1 LIFVNMSGHGQ
12 WIICASHAEGALML
26 QNSYVNGQ
34 SGTNGNGR
42 DPRIIEG
49 VVSNL
54 PLFRD
59 VGHSHVAM
67 VASYGRIEHCRRG
80 ALIARQGERLPGVIA
95 VAYGLAKL
103 VLPRRKGEEKVLRFI
118 GANESFGEAAALLDR
133 PSPVDVV
140 ALEDAMLAVLPV
152 RPLKQLQERDLTF
165 ANNLVKVLAGGLLR
179 LVAEIDASVGRS
191 SAQRLAAYL
200 ESLAEP
206 ETGSEACAIELPVT
220 KTTLAARLGITKETM
235 SRLLRD
241 LKEQG
246 LIAMTR
252 GNITILDRAR
262 LAGLSGELATVP
274 MTGGQVACI

>member
-1 LIFVNMSGHGQ
+1 
-12 WIICASHAEGALML
+12 ML
-26 QNSYVNGQ
+26 QQHYVNGE

-42 DPRIIEG
+42 DPRLIEG
-49 VVSNL
+49 IVSNL

-59 VGHSHVAM
+59 VGRSHVAV
-67 VASYGRIEHCRRG
+67 VASYARIEHCRRG

-95 VAYGLAKL
+95 LAYGLAKL
-103 VLPRRKGEEKVLRFI
+103 VLPRRKGEEKVLRFL

-133 PSPVDVV
+133 PCPVDVV
-140 ALEDAMLAVLPV
+140 ALEDAMLAVIPV
-152 RPLKQLQERDLTF
+152 RPLKLLQERDITF
-165 ANNLVKVLAGGLLR
+165 ANNLVRTLAAGLLR

-200 ESLAEP
+200 ESLAVP
-206 ETGSEACAIELPVT
+206 ESGADACAIELPVT

-252 GNITILDRAR
+252 GNITILDRGR
-262 LAGLSGELATVP
+262 LAGIAREPAIAVARGEA
-274 MTGGQVACI
+274 AYI

>member
-1 LIFVNMSGHGQ
+1 
-12 WIICASHAEGALML
+12 ML
-26 QNSYVNGQ
+26 QQNYTNGHFG
-34 SGTNGNGR
+34 SNGNGR
-42 DPRIIEG
+42 DPRFIEG
-49 VVSNL
+49 IVANL

-59 VGHSHVAM
+59 VGRSNVALI
-67 VASYGRIEHCRRG
+67 ASYARIEHCRRG

-95 VAYGLAKL
+95 LAYGLAKL
-103 VLPRRKGEEKVLRFI
+103 VLPRRKGEEKVLRFL
-118 GANESFGEAAALLDR
+118 GANESFGEAAVLLDR
-133 PSPVDVV
+133 PCPVEVV
-140 ALEDAMLAVLPV
+140 ALEDAMLTVIPL
-152 RPLKQLQERDLTF
+152 RPIKQLQERDITF
-165 ANNLVKVLAGGLLR
+165 ANNLVKTLAGGLLR
-179 LVAEIDASVGRS
+179 LVAEIDANIGRS

-206 ETGSEACAIELPVT
+206 ESGTEACAIALPVT

-262 LAGLSGELATVP
+262 LSGLSRDASDSLAVR
-274 MTGGQVACI
+274 GQAA